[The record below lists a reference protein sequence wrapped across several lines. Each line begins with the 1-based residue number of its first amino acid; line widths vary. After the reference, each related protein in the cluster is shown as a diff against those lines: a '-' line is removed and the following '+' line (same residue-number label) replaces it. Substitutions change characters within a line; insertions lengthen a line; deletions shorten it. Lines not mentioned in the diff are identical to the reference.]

1 MDVSSEL
8 LKSLIDDSV
17 QRALEKK
24 KSSEEYYKNLNKH
37 TQCSKCHE
45 KITHDNYTKDRSICR
60 KCYSKYM
67 LEYNSSKRGD
77 YDKVVCSRKQ
87 DVSSKTD
94 SSDNVDSSNNFDS
107 LNKQESSRKQ
117 VRSRKQDSSNKE
129 DLPNKQ
135 VRTRKQIRTKKQD
148 STSNQERSN
157 IEDLSINNIT
167 DAEPDLLCDKLRETL
182 SKSVMLESDYTMV
195 QMIIDEILRVR
206 CITRKHYKA
215 MCEKIGLKYFI

>member
-8 LKSLIDDSV
+8 LKSLIDDSLR
-17 QRALEKK
+17 RALEKK

-37 TQCSKCHE
+37 TQCSKCHD
-45 KITHDNYTKDRSICR
+45 KITHDNYKKDRSICR

-67 LEYNSSKRGD
+67 LEYNSSKRGE

-87 DVSSKTD
+87 DVASKTD
-94 SSDNVDSSNNFDS
+94 SSDNFDSSNNFDS
-107 LNKQESSRKQ
+107 LIKQ

-135 VRTRKQIRTKKQD
+135 VRTRKQVRTKKQHN
-148 STSNQERSN
+148 TSNQECSN

-195 QMIIDEILRVR
+195 QMIIDELLRVR
-206 CITRKHYKA
+206 
-215 MCEKIGLKYFI
+215 

>member
-24 KSSEEYYKNLNKH
+24 SSEEYYKNLNKH
-37 TQCSKCHE
+37 TQCSKCHD
-45 KITHDNYTKDRSICR
+45 KITHDNYKKDRSICR

-77 YDKVVCSRKQ
+77 YDKVVCSREQ

-94 SSDNVDSSNNFDS
+94 SSDNFDSSNNFDS

-117 VRSRKQDSSNKE
+117 VRSRKQDSSNKQVRMR
-129 DLPNKQ
+129 KQ
-135 VRTRKQIRTKKQD
+135 VRTKIQD
-148 STSNQERSN
+148 STSNQDCSN
-157 IEDLSINNIT
+157 IEDISVNNIT
-167 DAEPDLLCDKLRETL
+167 DADPDRLCDKLRENL
-182 SKSVMLESDYTMV
+182 SKSVMLESDYTMAK
-195 QMIIDEILRVR
+195 MIIDEFFRVK
-206 CITRKHYKA
+206 CITRKQYNN
-215 MCEKIGLKYFI
+215 MCKNLAFNKN